1 MYKRKKKKRNKIK
14 SIRSLRI
21 NEDSELGS
29 TQAHIGVHTHTG
41 IWIL

>member
-29 TQAHIGVHTHTG
+29 TQAHTGVHTHTG
-41 IWIL
+41 MWIL